1 MRMEGGEWIEE
12 LYTCFSFARG
22 LHIFCWFALIH
33 CNYDIQA
40 TACIIHYEN
49 VVTFL
54 WPFSVEIQAR
64 HKSLAAK
71 LREAEQ
77 RQAVIAE
84 QQRSLEVMFRRY
96 DEWIKSAQATIS
108 EQINLTSGL
117 NDIRD
122 HIIKLHV
129 SGWLHCIALNSNWYC
144 LRLELRVM
152 CSLIKS
158 GQFLIHL

>member
-1 MRMEGGEWIEE
+1 MTFAIE
-12 LYTCFSFARG
+12 LVQLFRTWSVFFAYPNY
-22 LHIFCWFALIH
+22 WFVLA
-33 CNYDIQA
+33 
-40 TACIIHYEN
+40 
-49 VVTFL
+49 
-54 WPFSVEIQAR
+54 EIQAR

-129 SGWLHCIALNSNWYC
+129 SG
-144 LRLELRVM
+144 
-152 CSLIKS
+152 
-158 GQFLIHL
+158 